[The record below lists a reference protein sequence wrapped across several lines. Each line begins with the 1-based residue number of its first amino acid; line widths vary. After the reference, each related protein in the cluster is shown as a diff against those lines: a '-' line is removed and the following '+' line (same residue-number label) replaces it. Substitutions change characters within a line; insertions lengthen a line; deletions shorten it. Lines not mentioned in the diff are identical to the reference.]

1 MTEPRAE
8 IKTAVRPE
16 HMASY
21 VTGVIAT
28 LVAIGGLYLANKL
41 AATTAMAVIAA
52 GTIAI
57 WLARSSFRLVMLQA
71 NGHTGSCV
79 PEGVGELR
87 RSWPVILAAVP
98 PILALAGA
106 AAGLWSVTVG
116 LHIGQALGVCG
127 LITAGVLTA
136 RRLHVTGWVMAGYVI
151 WLALSGLLV
160 AGIELLSRTV

>member
-1 MTEPRAE
+1 MTDPRAE
-8 IKTAVRPE
+8 IKTVVRPE
-16 HMASY
+16 HLASY

-28 LVAIGGLYLANKL
+28 LVAIGGLCLANKL
-41 AATTAMAVIAA
+41 ATTWMAVIAA
-52 GTIAI
+52 GTITI
-57 WLARSSFRLVMLQA
+57 WLARSSFRLVTLQA
-71 NGHTGSCV
+71 NGHVGSCI

-116 LHIGQALGVCG
+116 LHIGQAVGVCG
-127 LITAGVLTA
+127 LITAGILTA
-136 RRLHVTGWVMAGYVI
+136 RRLHVTGWVMASDVI

-160 AGIELLSRTV
+160 AGIELLSRAV